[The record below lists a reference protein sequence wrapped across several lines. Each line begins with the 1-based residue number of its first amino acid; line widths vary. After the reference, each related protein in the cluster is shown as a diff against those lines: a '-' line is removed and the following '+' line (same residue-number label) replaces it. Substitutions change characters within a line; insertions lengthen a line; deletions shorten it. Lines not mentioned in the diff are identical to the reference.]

1 VSHPVHLEAD
11 RQILRRQIEARRI
24 STSNPDTKT
33 VDRLDRLG
41 FVEWHP
47 AGERDE
53 HGHLLMPFAI
63 HWPSVFDALG
73 VVRGVGA

>member
-1 VSHPVHLEAD
+1 VTHPVHLEAD
-11 RQILRRQIEARRI
+11 RQTLRRQIEARRI
-24 STSNPDTKT
+24 STSNPDTQT

-53 HGHLLMPFAI
+53 HGLLLMPFAI
-63 HWPSVFDALG
+63 HWPSVFEALG